1 MARTALGD
9 LRCRFWVSRTLRA
22 DLKVL
27 ITSEAPHII
36 LDLRRFVIDHT
47 LLISSF
53 SKLPSSM
60 ASF

>member
-9 LRCRFWVSRTLRA
+9 RRCRFWVSRTLLE

-27 ITSEAPHII
+27 ITSEARHII
-36 LDLRRFVIDHT
+36 LDLRRFVIDQA
-47 LLISSF
+47 LLISF

-60 ASF
+60 AAF